1 MNEIQNEE
9 TNEQDLPTIEIDP
22 LKMQQLLQKM
32 RDEQNLMLGIGAGAA
47 AALVSAIIWAVI
59 TALTN
64 YQIGWMAI
72 GVGVLVGLAVR
83 TAGKGVD
90 TSFGVVGGI
99 LSAIGCA
106 LGNLLTVV
114 IIVSNSQSIPILELV
129 SQLTPTAIVE
139 VMKATF
145 QPMDVVFYLIGLYEG
160 YQFSFRQLTDEEIM
174 SVAQEPAEGV

>member
-1 MNEIQNEE
+1 MNENEKEEALEQE
-9 TNEQDLPTIEIDP
+9 TPTIEIDP

-32 RDEQNLMLGIGAGAA
+32 RDEQNLMLGIAAGAA
-47 AALVSAIIWAVI
+47 AALISAILWAVI

-83 TAGKGVD
+83 SAGKGVD

-99 LSAIGCA
+99 LSALGFA

-114 IIVSNSQSIPILELV
+114 IMVSNTQNIAIFDLV
-129 SQLTPTAIVE
+129 SQLTPSTIVE

-174 SVAQEPAEGV
+174 SVAQEPSEGI